1 MQLIK
6 QLSKDEGI
14 TLKEAAQRLGVHQLT
29 VYGQLD
35 ETLQSKVDYV
45 RGVVETLNGTVE
57 VEITTSKG
65 KKIKV

>member
-1 MQLIK
+1 MQVIK